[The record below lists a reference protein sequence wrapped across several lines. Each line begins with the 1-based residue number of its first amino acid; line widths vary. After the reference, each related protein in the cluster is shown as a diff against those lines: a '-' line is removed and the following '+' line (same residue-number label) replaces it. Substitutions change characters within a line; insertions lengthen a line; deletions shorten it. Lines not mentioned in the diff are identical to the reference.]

1 VTLTLGARVLIW
13 KPGVRVGLAVSESF
27 LELLT
32 LQGDSY
38 WRLQLFA
45 VCSFF
50 GLCFV
55 GGLLTKARATAMPPA
70 HRVTDMFH
78 WLLLPFARM
87 LSRVL
92 VGPLLV
98 VLGLSLGLEQG
109 PALFQGFGPV
119 AQQPRFLIIIEALV
133 LIDLASYWS
142 HRLFHTVPFLWRF
155 HAIHHSATTIT
166 WSTTGR
172 LHPIN
177 EVVNYAVAVIPTF
190 LLGFPI
196 SIVVSVI
203 PALVWYAIAA
213 HSDWN
218 PSFGPLRGVFASPRF
233 HRWHHTMPQEGGN
246 KNFSNI
252 FSFWDRLFGTYYLPA
267 DTLPATFGLD
277 GERMPENYLS
287 QLAYPFRSKPAAQPT
302 AAAPAATDNAQRL
315 SSTPPKPIGL

>member
-1 VTLTLGARVLIW
+1 
-13 KPGVRVGLAVSESF
+13 LAVSESF

-50 GLCFV
+50 LLCFV
-55 GGLLTKARATAMPPA
+55 GGLLTKTSVTATPPA

-78 WLLLPFARM
+78 WLLLPLARM

-109 PALFQGFGPV
+109 PALFQGFGPIPH
-119 AQQPRFLIIIEALV
+119 QPRVLIIIEALV

-142 HRLFHTVPFLWRF
+142 HRLFHTLPFLWRF

-172 LHPIN
+172 LHPLN
-177 EVVNYAVAVIPTF
+177 EVVNYAVAVIPAF

-233 HRWHHTMPQEGGN
+233 HRWHHTLQHEGGN
-246 KNFSNI
+246 MNFSNI
-252 FSFWDRLFGTYYLPA
+252 FAFWDRLFGTYYLPA
-267 DTLPATFGLD
+267 HTLPETFGLD
-277 GERMPENYLS
+277 GEHMPENYLS
-287 QLAYPFRSKPAAQPT
+287 QLAYPFRSKPVAQPT
-302 AAAPAATDNAQRL
+302 AAPAPAATENGQRL
-315 SSTPPKPIGL
+315 SSTPPKAIGL

>member
-1 VTLTLGARVLIW
+1 V
-13 KPGVRVGLAVSESF
+13 PESISR
-27 LELLT
+27 LLT
-32 LQGDSY
+32 LQGDSF

-50 GLCFV
+50 LLCFV
-55 GGLLTKARATAMPPA
+55 GGLLTKTRLSTTPPA

-78 WLLLPFARM
+78 WLLLPWSRM
-87 LSRVL
+87 LSRL
-92 VGPLLV
+92 LIGPLVMLLGIL
-98 VLGLSLGLEQG
+98 LGLPQG
-109 PALFQGFGPV
+109 PALFHGFGPV
-119 AQQPRFLIIIEALV
+119 AHQPQVLIIIELLV

-155 HAIHHSATTIT
+155 HAIHHSATTIS

-177 EVVNYAVAVIPTF
+177 EVVNYAVAVIPAF

-196 SIVVSVI
+196 STVVAVI

-213 HSDWN
+213 HTDWN

-233 HRWHHTMPQEGGN
+233 HRWHHTLPHEGGN
-246 KNFSNI
+246 MNFSNL

-267 DTLPATFGLD
+267 DALPETFGLD
-277 GERMPENYLS
+277 GDRMPENYLS
-287 QLAYPFRSKPAAQPT
+287 QLAYPFRSKRTEDTEPQI
-302 AAAPAATDNAQRL
+302 
-315 SSTPPKPIGL
+315 SSTRPKANRLQVD